1 MELFA
6 NNLIETIL
14 IIGVLLLILEVV
26 VLGFSTFFLTFTGLA
41 AVATALIMWLG
52 LIPETFPWT
61 ISSIAVFT
69 IVFAALLWK
78 RLSKLQNT
86 VDYKRA
92 DSDLIGHTFV
102 LPENIEAALP
112 MKEKPK
118 YQFSGITWYLNA
130 HENLV
135 KGTVVEVVQAD
146 VGSLLIRAKQV

>member
-1 MELFA
+1 MELVA

-14 IIGVLLLILEVV
+14 IIGVLLLIVEVV

-41 AVATALIMWLG
+41 AIATAVIMWLG

-86 VDYKRA
+86 VDDRRP
-92 DSDLIGHTFV
+92 DSDLVGHTFV
-102 LPENIEAALP
+102 LPEML
-112 MKEKPK
+112 KPHC
-118 YQFSGITWYLNA
+118 Q
-130 HENLV
+130 
-135 KGTVVEVVQAD
+135 
-146 VGSLLIRAKQV
+146 